1 MRTLQVLFSKGRSLL
16 KDLPNPTLEA
26 KLLLLECT
34 SIPEEQFYSFPK
46 RKLSRAE
53 ERRFYKLVSKR
64 LTGFPLPYIT
74 GVKEFWSIPF
84 RISPGILI
92 PRPETELIVEKVLE
106 LSSRENET
114 IVDIGTGCGNIA
126 VSLGKELPQVRIVA
140 TDTAKKALRLAKLN
154 ASRQKISNI
163 IFAKGSLFSALPR
176 LRLEGKCD
184 FIVSNPPYVSEE
196 EWAKLDI
203 EIRDHEP
210 KSALVAGKSGLEVIN
225 TLIQGAPS
233 YLKPGGFLLVEIG
246 NGQRDKVLSFFD
258 LSSVWEKVN
267 FFKDL
272 NGISRVAMGKT
283 QSVFLKALLG

>member
-1 MRTLQVLFSKGRSLL
+1 LSTLQELFSRGRSLL
-16 KDLPNPTLEA
+16 KDLRHPDLEA
-26 KLLLLECT
+26 KLLLLEST
-34 SIPEEQFYSFPK
+34 SIQEKQFYSFPEN
-46 RKLSRAE
+46 KLSRAE

-64 LTGFPLPYIT
+64 LMGTPLAYLT

-84 RISPGILI
+84 TISPGILI

-126 VSLGKELPQVRIVA
+126 VSLAKELPQARIVA
-140 TDTAKKALRLAKLN
+140 TDTAMKALRLAKLN
-154 ASRQKISNI
+154 VSRQKISNI
-163 IFAKGSLFSALPR
+163 IFARGSLFSALPR

-196 EWAKLDI
+196 EWAKLDM
-203 EIRDHEP
+203 EIREHEP

-225 TLIQGAPS
+225 KLIQGAPP
-233 YLKPGGFLLVEIG
+233 YLKPGGCLLVEIG
-246 NGQRDKVLSFFD
+246 IGQRDKVLSFFD
-258 LSSVWEKVN
+258 SGAVWKKVN
-267 FFKDL
+267 FLKDL

-283 QSVFLKALLG
+283 

>member
-1 MRTLQVLFSKGRSLL
+1 MSTLQELFSKGKSLL
-16 KDLPNPTLEA
+16 KDLPNPALEA
-26 KLLLLECT
+26 KLLLLEST
-34 SIPEEQFYSFPK
+34 SIQTEQFYSFPEN
-46 RKLSRAE
+46 KLSRAE

-64 LTGFPLPYIT
+64 LTGFPLSYIT

-84 RISPGILI
+84 SVSPGVLI

-126 VSLGKELPQVRIVA
+126 VCLAKELPRARIVA
-140 TDTAKKALRLAKLN
+140 TDKAKRALRQAKLN

-163 IFAKGSLFSALPR
+163 IFARGSLFSALPG

-184 FIVSNPPYVSEE
+184 FIVSNPPYISEE
-196 EWAKLDI
+196 EWPKLDV
-203 EIRDHEP
+203 EIRGHEP

-225 TLIQGAPS
+225 KLIQGAPP
-233 YLKPGGFLLVEIG
+233 YLKPGGCLLVEIG
-246 NGQRDKVLSFFD
+246 VGQRDKVLSFFD
-258 LSSVWEKVN
+258 SSPVWKKVN

-272 NGISRVAMGKT
+272 NGISRVAKGKI
-283 QSVFLKALLG
+283 

>member
-1 MRTLQVLFSKGRSLL
+1 MSTLQELFSRGRSLL
-16 KDLPNPTLEA
+16 KDLRNPDLEA
-26 KLLLLECT
+26 KLLLLEST
-34 SIPEEQFYSFPK
+34 SIQEKQFYSFPEN
-46 RKLSRAE
+46 KLSRAE

-64 LTGFPLPYIT
+64 LMGTPLAYIT

-84 RISPGILI
+84 TISPGILI

-126 VSLGKELPQVRIVA
+126 VSLAKELPRARIVA
-140 TDTAKKALRLAKLN
+140 TDTAMKALKLAKLN
-154 ASRQKISNI
+154 VSRQKISNI
-163 IFAKGSLFSALPR
+163 IFARGSLFSALPR

-203 EIRDHEP
+203 EIREHEP

-225 TLIQGAPS
+225 KLIQGAPP
-233 YLKPGGFLLVEIG
+233 YLKPGGCLLVEIG
-246 NGQRDKVLSFFD
+246 IGQRDKVLSFFD
-258 LSSVWEKVN
+258 SSAVWKKVN

-272 NGISRVAMGKT
+272 NGISRVTMGKT
-283 QSVFLKALLG
+283 

>member
-1 MRTLQVLFSKGRSLL
+1 MSTLQELFSKGRYLL
-16 KDLPNPTLEA
+16 KDLPNPDLEV

-34 SIPEEQFYSFPK
+34 SIQEEQFYSFPEN
-46 RKLSRAE
+46 KLSRAE

-84 RISPGILI
+84 RVSPGILI
-92 PRPETELIVEKVLE
+92 PRPETELIVEKMIE
-106 LSSRENET
+106 LSWRENET

-126 VSLGKELPQVRIVA
+126 VSLAKELPQARIVA
-140 TDTAKKALRLAKLN
+140 TDTAKKALRLANLN
-154 ASRQKISNI
+154 ASRQEISNI
-163 IFAKGSLFSALPR
+163 IFARGSLFSTLKR
-176 LRLEGKCD
+176 LQLEGKCD

-225 TLIQGAPS
+225 KLIQEAPP
-233 YLKPGGFLLVEIG
+233 YLKPGGCLLVEIG
-246 NGQRDKVLSFFD
+246 IGQRDKVLSFFD
-258 LSSVWEKVN
+258 SDPVWEKAN

-272 NGISRVAMGKT
+272 NGISRVAVGKI
-283 QSVFLKALLG
+283 

>member
-1 MRTLQVLFSKGRSLL
+1 LSTLQELFSKGKSLL
-16 KDLPNPTLEA
+16 KDLPSPDLEA
-26 KLLLLECT
+26 KLLLLEST
-34 SIPEEQFYSFPK
+34 SIPEEKFYSFPNK
-46 RKLSRAE
+46 RLSREE

-64 LTGFPLPYIT
+64 LRGFPLAYVT
-74 GVKEFWSIPF
+74 GVKEFWSILF

-126 VSLGKELPQVRIVA
+126 VSLAKELPQARIVA
-140 TDTAKKALRLAKLN
+140 TDTAQKALKLAKVN

-163 IFAKGSLFSALPR
+163 IFARGSLFSALKR
-176 LRLEGKCD
+176 LHLEGKCD

-196 EWAKLDI
+196 EWPKLDV

-210 KSALVAGKSGLEVIN
+210 KSALVAGGSGLKIIN
-225 TLIQGAPS
+225 NLIKGAPT
-233 YLKPGGFLLVEIG
+233 YLKPGGCLLVEIG

-258 LSSVWEKVN
+258 SSSVWEKVN
-267 FFKDL
+267 FFKDI
-272 NGISRVAMGKT
+272 NGISRVVMGKT
-283 QSVFLKALLG
+283 QSVFLKVSLA